1 MSDDKE
7 MPNQL
12 MVYIPGP
19 TVCTDTPKEVGAFL
33 RLRM

>member
-19 TVCTDTPKEVGAFL
+19 TLCTDTPKEVE
-33 RLRM
+33 